1 MRFKNNELYLLEIVM
16 FKAIVKCKDSN
27 TKLFEVLYYETE
39 NEFKHYGNVTNQFIY
54 LNVKDKLV
62 YDIKN
67 KFIADFN
74 KISKFDKPE
83 LLV

>member
-1 MRFKNNELYLLEIVM
+1 MKFKNNELYLLEIVM

-27 TKLFEVLYYETE
+27 TKLFEVLYYESE
-39 NEFKHYGNVTNQFIY
+39 NEFRPYGNVTNKFIH
-54 LNVKDKLV
+54 LNIKDKIV
-62 YDIKN
+62 FDINN
-67 KFIADFN
+67 KYINEFN

>member
-16 FKAIVKCKDSN
+16 FKAIVKCKDIN
-27 TKLFEVLYYETE
+27 TKLFEVLYYESK
-39 NEFKHYGNVTNQFIY
+39 NEFRLYGNVTNQFIY
-54 LNVKDKLV
+54 LNMKDKIV
-62 YDIKN
+62 CDIKN